1 MATTERM
8 EGPGLTIA
16 PPELPSTPSAASGR
30 VAGVAASDADV
41 LLEELRERPGSF
53 DFFQAVRLLQRL
65 QPEREPVGYFGD
77 PANEAVRFSVPPS
90 IGFPSSAIQALEM
103 SEGGAAQ
110 MEVNFLGL
118 TGPQGVL
125 PHHYTLLA
133 AERKRAKDTALAS
146 FLDLFHH
153 RLLSLFYRAWEKHRF
168 AVLFENDGT
177 DPLREHLLD
186 LVGIGSSACRDRLP
200 LSDDA
205 LVFYAGLLTPQTR
218 GAAALQQ
225 LLEEYFGVP
234 VEVEQF
240 VGGWYRLPPS
250 DQCALGEEGS
260 ASSRLGHGAVAG
272 DEVWDQQ
279 AKVRIRLGPLKREQ
293 YDDFL
298 PTGSAYESLRALVR
312 FYSHDQFDFELRLV
326 LREDDVPG
334 YVLGAEMPQPL
345 GWASWIRTAPLGRD
359 ADDTLLRL

>member
-1 MATTERM
+1 MASTERL
-8 EGPGLTIA
+8 EIPGLSTEPPGAQSTAA
-16 PPELPSTPSAASGR
+16 PGR
-30 VAGVAASDADV
+30 MAEADAEA
-41 LLEELRERPGSF
+41 LLAELRERPGSF

-65 QPEREPVGYFGD
+65 QPERDPVGYFGD
-77 PANEAVRFSVPPS
+77 PAREAVRFSVPPS
-90 IGFPSSAIQALEM
+90 IAFPSSTVQSLEAQEEQAA
-103 SEGGAAQ
+103 S

-133 AERKRAKDTALAS
+133 AERRRAKDTALTA

-168 AVLFENDGT
+168 AVLYENDRT

-186 LVGIGSSACRDRLP
+186 LVGMGPSAFRERLP
-200 LSDDA
+200 FSDDA
-205 LVFYAGLLTPQTR
+205 LVYYAGLLVPQTR
-218 GAAALQQ
+218 GAVALQQ
-225 LLEEYFGVP
+225 LLEDYFEVP

-250 DQCALGEEGS
+250 EQCALGEEES
-260 ASSRLGHGAVAG
+260 ASSRLGQGAVAG

-279 AKVRIRLGPLKREQ
+279 AKIRIRLGPLERAQ
-293 YDDFL
+293 YDAFL

-312 FYSHDQFDFELRLV
+312 FYSHDQFETEVQLV

-334 YVLGAEMPQPL
+334 YVLGAETPQPL